1 MIRGA
6 PRLLAARW
14 PSPILRRPR
23 RRLLLLPVCPIPRGS
38 RPPGASFLA
47 AQTLA
52 PTPRLGP
59 PMDPT
64 APAAPAP
71 AAAAGAEAE
80 ANGYEDA
87 AEFEDAEAGG
97 EEAEALATPAGGD
110 EGVFG
115 LPEELARG
123 VVCLE
128 CETSPEAA
136 AAGVGGTCRVYVVG
150 TAHVSQVSCCCQS

>member
-1 MIRGA
+1 
-6 PRLLAARW
+6 
-14 PSPILRRPR
+14 
-23 RRLLLLPVCPIPRGS
+23 
-38 RPPGASFLA
+38 
-47 AQTLA
+47 
-52 PTPRLGP
+52 
-59 PMDPT
+59 MDPT

-71 AAAAGAEAE
+71 AAAADAEAE
-80 ANGYEDA
+80 AETNGYEDA

-97 EEAEALATPAGGD
+97 KEAEALATPAGG
-110 EGVFG
+110 EEEVRGLP